1 MINKALLSIAATLMT
16 VSTFSVTL
24 GILNGG
30 HSPSSEAQI
39 A

>member
-16 VSTFSVTL
+16 VSTFSVTI
-24 GILNGG
+24 GILNG
-30 HSPSSEAQI
+30 SPSAGSQAQL

>member
-30 HSPSSEAQI
+30 QSPISQAQV

>member
-16 VSTFSVTL
+16 FSTFSVTL

-30 HSPSSEAQI
+30 QSASEAQI